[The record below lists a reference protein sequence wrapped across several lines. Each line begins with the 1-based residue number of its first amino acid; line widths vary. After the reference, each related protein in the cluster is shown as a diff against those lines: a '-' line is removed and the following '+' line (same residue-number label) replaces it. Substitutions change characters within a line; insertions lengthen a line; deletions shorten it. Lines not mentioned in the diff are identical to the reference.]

1 MSNRSLGRRLM
12 LVATAIVVAT
22 LGAALWVMESPSKQ
36 RDRRI
41 DERRIGELTAIA
53 NAVDAWRASKASLP
67 PSLAI
72 LAGEPGASLAVVDPV
87 DGTPY
92 EYRIVSTSRYRLC
105 ARFAT
110 TTSGG
115 DADGAPMF
123 WATSEWQHPAG
134 RHCFERK
141 SGDPEASAPAAAVV
155 R

>member
-1 MSNRSLGRRLM
+1 MSTSSLGRRLM
-12 LVATAIVVAT
+12 LVATAVVVAT

-41 DERRIGELTAIA
+41 DERRTGELTAIA

-72 LAGEPGASLAVVDPV
+72 LAAEPGASLAVVDPV

-110 TTSGG
+110 TTSSG

-123 WATSEWQHPAG
+123 RATTEWQHPAG

-141 SGDPEASAPAAAVV
+141 AGRSDDDAPAGAVV

>member
-72 LAGEPGASLAVVDPV
+72 LAGEPWASLAVVNQI
-87 DGTPY
+87 DGAPY
-92 EYRIVSTSRYRLC
+92 EYRILSTSRYRLC

-115 DADGAPMF
+115 DGSAAPRA
-123 WATSEWQHPAG
+123 WAATEWRHPAG

-141 SGDPEASAPAAAVV
+141 SGDLEASAPAAAIA

>member
-1 MSNRSLGRRLM
+1 MSTSSLGRRLM
-12 LVATAIVVAT
+12 LVATAVVVAT
-22 LGAALWVMESPSKQ
+22 LGAALWVMEFPSKQ

-53 NAVDAWRASKASLP
+53 NAIDAWRASKAGLP
-67 PSLAI
+67 PSLSV
-72 LAGEPGASLAVVDPV
+72 LAAEPGASLAVVDPV

-110 TTSGG
+110 TTS
-115 DADGAPMF
+115 AVAGAGALRA
-123 WATSEWQHPAG
+123 WAPTEWQHPAG
-134 RHCFERK
+134 RHCFERR
-141 SGDPEASAPAAAVV
+141 SGDSEPDAPAAAVV